1 MALAITP
8 RVEFEYLRT
17 LQEFKSRFETALRL
31 GPVPTADYIT
41 DNLRRHKLLGDLLM
55 KNTILIVED
64 ERSLSSYVSKELQF
78 EDFDVIIANDGAEA
92 MELYE
97 KHQNELL
104 LILLD
109 WMLPKLD
116 GMEVL
121 RRIRKHDQV
130 PVIVMT
136 ARDYIGDKVA
146 GLDNGADDYITK
158 PFEIEELLARV
169 RVIQRR
175 AEHLTEPDQTYQIAD
190 LVLNTKSHQVT
201 RNDENVQLTRRE
213 YDLLLFFLQHVG
225 QVFTRDELLDNVWGE
240 DFLGQQNVVDV
251 YVGYLRNK
259 VDGKNN
265 QALIQTIRGVGYSI
279 EDVAE

>member
-1 MALAITP
+1 MQ
-8 RVEFEYLRT
+8 RT
-17 LQEFKSRFETALRL
+17 GGFF
-31 GPVPTADYIT
+31 
-41 DNLRRHKLLGDLLM
+41 M
-55 KNTILIVED
+55 KDTILIVED
-64 ERSLSSYVSKELQF
+64 ELSLSSYLTKELQF
-78 EDFDVIIANDGAEA
+78 EDFQVVVAQDGLAA
-92 MELYE
+92 MTLYNE
-97 KHQNELL
+97 HQNDLL

-130 PVIVMT
+130 PVIIMT
-136 ARDYIGDKVA
+136 ARDYVGDKVA

-158 PFEIEELLARV
+158 PFEIEELLARI

-175 AEHLTEPDQTYQIAD
+175 AAQLVDPDQTYQIEN
-190 LVLNTKSHQVT
+190 LILNTKSHQVT
-201 RNDENVQLTRRE
+201 RNGNVVQLTRRE

-251 YVGYLRNK
+251 YVGYLR
-259 VDGKNN
+259 GKIDLKNE
-265 QALIQTIRGVGYSI
+265 QPLIQTIRGVGYAI
-279 EDVAE
+279 EAVANG

>member
-1 MALAITP
+1 
-8 RVEFEYLRT
+8 
-17 LQEFKSRFETALRL
+17 
-31 GPVPTADYIT
+31 
-41 DNLRRHKLLGDLLM
+41 M

-64 ERSLSSYVSKELQF
+64 EGSLSGYLTKELQF
-78 EDFDVIIANDGAEA
+78 EDFNVLVATDGLTA
-92 MELYE
+92 METYQS
-97 KHQNELL
+97 HQNELL

-130 PVIVMT
+130 PVIIMT
-136 ARDYIGDKVA
+136 ARDYVGDKVA

-158 PFEIEELLARV
+158 PFEIEELLARI

-175 AEHLTEPDQTYQIAD
+175 IENQVEPNQVYQLDDIQLDTKAHRVTNGQEEVTLT
-190 LVLNTKSHQVT
+190 H
-201 RNDENVQLTRRE
+201 RE
-213 YDLLLFFLQHVG
+213 YDLLQFFLAHPDE
-225 QVFTRDELLDNVWGE
+225 VFTRDDLLDQVWGA

-259 VDGKNN
+259 ITTTG
-265 QALIQTIRGVGYSI
+265 ASPLIQTVRGVGYKLREPMS
-279 EDVAE
+279 DAQK

>member
-1 MALAITP
+1 
-8 RVEFEYLRT
+8 
-17 LQEFKSRFETALRL
+17 
-31 GPVPTADYIT
+31 
-41 DNLRRHKLLGDLLM
+41 M
-55 KNTILIVED
+55 KNTILVVED

-78 EDFDVIIANDGAEA
+78 EDFKVVIANDGAQA
-92 MELYE
+92 LDLYE
-97 KHQNELL
+97 KNQNDLL

-136 ARDYIGDKVA
+136 ARDYVGDKVA

-169 RVIQRR
+169 RVIKRR
-175 AEHLTEPDQTYQIAD
+175 MEHIAEPDQTYQVAD
-190 LVLNTKSHQVT
+190 LVLDTKSHQVT
-201 RNDENVQLTRRE
+201 RNSQNVQLTRRE
-213 YDLLLFFLQHVG
+213 YDLLLFFLQHTG
-225 QVFTRDELLDNVWGE
+225 KVFTRDELLDNVWGE

-259 VDGKNN
+259 VDGKKNKP
-265 QALIQTIRGVGYSI
+265 LIQTIRGVGYSL
-279 EDVAE
+279 EDVTA